1 LGGSSASN
9 MVGATHSVQGSMT
22 ELPEL
27 RTPGRQRKSPLN
39 VYKGQ
44 PFPSAR
50 GTVSGAASKGRRQ
63 PKVLDYKDPADEP
76 DMELKDA
83 GLPRLANDEDLEA
96 WRHLVADSALRFA
109 RVCDVP
115 HSMLRN
121 CGAIA
126 LG

>member
-1 LGGSSASN
+1 MG
-9 MVGATHSVQGSMT
+9 
-22 ELPEL
+22 EL
-27 RTPGRQRKSPLN
+27 RTPGRQRKGDLS

-50 GTVSGAASKGRRQ
+50 GPAPGAASKGKRQ
-63 PKVLDYKDPADEP
+63 PKALECNGPVGDPDL
-76 DMELKDA
+76 ELEDA